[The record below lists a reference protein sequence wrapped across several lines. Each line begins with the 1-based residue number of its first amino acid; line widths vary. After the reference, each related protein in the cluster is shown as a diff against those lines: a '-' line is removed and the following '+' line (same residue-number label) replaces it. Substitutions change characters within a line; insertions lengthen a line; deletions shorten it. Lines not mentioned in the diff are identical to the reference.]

1 MFSCTWIENNLFSLL
16 RENGYS
22 QEWIELNTV
31 ETLFSKFFSLREK
44 ILIKNSQEW
53 FYSVLSEIES
63 KSKQTKDSNDIK
75 EPIAILHDQIILER
89 QYFGDTIKNILKEI
103 NTNEK

>member
-1 MFSCTWIENNLFSLL
+1 M
-16 RENGYS
+16 
-22 QEWIELNTV
+22 
-31 ETLFSKFFSLREK
+31 
-44 ILIKNSQEW
+44 
-53 FYSVLSEIES
+53 LSEIET

-89 QYFGDTIKNILKEI
+89 EYFGDTIKNILKEI

>member
-1 MFSCTWIENNLFSLL
+1 M
-16 RENGYS
+16 
-22 QEWIELNTV
+22 
-31 ETLFSKFFSLREK
+31 
-44 ILIKNSQEW
+44 
-53 FYSVLSEIES
+53 LSEIES

>member
-1 MFSCTWIENNLFSLL
+1 M
-16 RENGYS
+16 
-22 QEWIELNTV
+22 
-31 ETLFSKFFSLREK
+31 
-44 ILIKNSQEW
+44 
-53 FYSVLSEIES
+53 LSEIET

>member
-1 MFSCTWIENNLFSLL
+1 M
-16 RENGYS
+16 
-22 QEWIELNTV
+22 
-31 ETLFSKFFSLREK
+31 
-44 ILIKNSQEW
+44 
-53 FYSVLSEIES
+53 LSEIES

-89 QYFGDTIKNILKEI
+89 EYFGDTIKNILKEI